1 MAETARKLALV
12 TKQPRPVS
20 EMTVTERRTYL
31 RSTLP
36 PGAFAMFT
44 ALSGNRGLYIVC
56 PRCDARPPHH
66 IRNWNRWRWL
76 AVHEMTA
83 HKGESY

>member
-1 MAETARKLALV
+1 MAEPARKLTLV
-12 TKQPRPVS
+12 TKQTRPIAS
-20 EMTVTERRTYL
+20 MTEKERRTYL

-36 PGAFAMFT
+36 PGALSMFT

-56 PRCDARPPHH
+56 PTCEARPPHH
-66 IRNWNRWRWL
+66 IKNWNRWRWL

-83 HKGESY
+83 HKKGI